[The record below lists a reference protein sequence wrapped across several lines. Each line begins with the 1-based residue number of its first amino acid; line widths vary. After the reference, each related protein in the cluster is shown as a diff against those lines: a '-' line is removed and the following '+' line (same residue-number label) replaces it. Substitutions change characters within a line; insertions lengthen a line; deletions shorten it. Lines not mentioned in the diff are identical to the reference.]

1 MKLAPLFATALLA
14 ATPALAQTTTA
25 VPNKFIE
32 VEADM
37 MIAQFGEQADMVKN
51 MNVYNA
57 QGVMIGDVEDVVG
70 FSESQALALAVD
82 FSGDGGYPDRD
93 DVVVPIELVTRDQDK
108 LVLAATPAEVL
119 SMEAYDD

>member
-1 MKLAPLFATALLA
+1 MKLAPLFAVAMLA
-14 ATPALAQTTTA
+14 ASPALAQTTAA

-37 MIAQFGEQADMVKN
+37 MIPQFGEQADMVKN

-70 FSESQALALAVD
+70 FSESQALALAID

-93 DVVVPIELVTRDQDK
+93 DVVVPVELVTRDQDK
-108 LVLAATPAEVL
+108 LILAATPAEVL